1 MSQDAAVETPAA
13 GAAAETPAPPAADT
27 PATFEV
33 PAAGTPEYA
42 EWRQTGKAPEKTP
55 AASAKEATPSSKN
68 TPTSDTGK
76 TSREQPK
83 KSKAAERLDEVLA
96 DLKNAGLT
104 PEELKTFRKEAQKS
118 AQPPATTEKT
128 EKPAETAPADNGRP
142 KRPKPEDFETVD
154 KYEEALD
161 KYTEDLTDWKLAMKD
176 RERAAQ
182 AAKQEMDGKVASARQ
197 RYGETAGD
205 TIKTAAKAFFTPE
218 AQIPGA
224 VQAMLNESDVLVD
237 LLYVIG
243 SKADDMAA
251 LVKLSKENP
260 GQAIRKLVVLEGLV
274 REELKKPAAAAPAAG
289 AGKEGE
295 GEGETPTRGTDG
307 KFTAKTPDN
316 KKPKETPAPPKEV
329 GAGGNPPP
337 EASERAL
344 KDHEAGDAEAFS
356 RFRRARNDKD
366 LSQRRGR

>member
-1 MSQDAAVETPAA
+1 MPDTAVETPAA
-13 GAAAETPAPPAADT
+13 GAAAEQTPAPPAATET
-27 PATFEV
+27 PASFDV

-42 EWRQTGKAPEKTP
+42 EWRQTGQVPAKKP
-55 AASAKEATPSSKN
+55 AASAKEAKPSSKN
-68 TPTSDTGK
+68 APTSDTGD
-76 TSREQPK
+76 TSREPRSK
-83 KSKAAERLDEVLA
+83 GKAAGRLEEILE
-96 DLKNAGLT
+96 DLKTAGLT

-128 EKPAETAPADNGRP
+128 DKPAETAPADNGRP

-161 KYTEDLTDWKLAMKD
+161 QYTEALTDWKLAQKD
-176 RERAAQ
+176 AERAA
-182 AAKQEMDGKVASARQ
+182 ASAKQAMDQKLADARQ
-197 RYGETAGD
+197 RYGEQAGD
-205 TIKTAAKAFFTPE
+205 SIKQAATAIFADKA
-218 AQIPGA
+218 IPGA
-224 VQAMLNESDVLVD
+224 VKALVDQSDVITD

-243 SKADDMAA
+243 SKPGDMAE
-251 LVKLSKENP
+251 LVNLAKSNP

-329 GAGGNPPP
+329 GAGGTPPP

-344 KDHEAGDAEAFS
+344 KEHEAGDAEAFS